1 MFDYFTPQ
9 AIVVSD
15 KSIVHT
21 TQKPQYQYAVADHG
35 VLVSNTNRRR
45 RCLTTRK
52 DGWILFKV
60 SENGNYTVTTEYNG

>member
-1 MFDYFTPQ
+1 MV
-9 AIVVSD
+9 VVSD

-21 TQKPQYQYAVADHG
+21 TQKPHYQYVASQNG
-35 VLVSNTNRRR
+35 VLVSNTNKRR

-60 SENGNYTVTTEYNG
+60 SETGSYTVTTEYDG